1 MDRKEE
7 DANYNNY
14 IEEEIERIKSE
25 NPGIYFKREDLLQLM
40 RIPRWSKSLI
50 IIRCNYKGTGF
61 RRDGY
66 VAEYL
71 KDKISE
77 DEFKKVIDNASYI
90 MKKLYSK

>member
-40 RIPRWSKSLI
+40 RIPR
-50 IIRCNYKGTGF
+50 
-61 RRDGY
+61 
-66 VAEYL
+66 
-71 KDKISE
+71 
-77 DEFKKVIDNASYI
+77 
-90 MKKLYSK
+90 